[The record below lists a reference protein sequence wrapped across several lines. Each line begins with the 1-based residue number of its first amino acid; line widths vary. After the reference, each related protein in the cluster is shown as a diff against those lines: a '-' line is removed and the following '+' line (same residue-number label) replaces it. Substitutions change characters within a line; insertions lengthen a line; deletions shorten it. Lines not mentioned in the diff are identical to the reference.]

1 MKLLLFLKKILTNK
15 VVFYLITRYFV
26 YFISFLTSI
35 LVANKLGPYYLGIW
49 GFILLIIGY
58 FHIIDFGIGNA
69 MTVFLVKSKTDK
81 REQAKYEVSAIL
93 ILAII
98 SLLVICLAL
107 FYKFYSIEFLEK
119 YQLGNLLYAIVAI
132 AIMQYFNDYFC
143 KVYRVKGKMFQFTF
157 YQSFIQL
164 LLFIAVFL
172 ANGKQLIILLTSS
185 YCVGHLVSLLLFL
198 LGRGINIKGKPSLS
212 KIKSIISNG
221 AFLFVYNF
229 AFYMIMLSTKTIIGA
244 NYSVEEFG
252 FFTFSYTL
260 ANAAL
265 LLFTAFASLVTPKLI
280 DKFNTT
286 DINRIR
292 STVKVLRINY
302 VYLSHGLLYAAVM
315 LSPVLLLFM
324 PQYSDTTIVINLMI
338 LSTLLYTNSYG
349 YVSLL
354 MTKRREREL
363 ARNSLI
369 SLFVNIA
376 FGIVLVKLTHVSY
389 EYVVVGML
397 ISYFVFSYL
406 TVYSGKKEMQVN
418 AGFKSVM
425 KECFPIGI
433 LVPFFSAV
441 VITIVNI
448 KYLMPI
454 PFVIFICMNI
464 EEIKEIVI
472 SFKRIIIR
480 PGIVDISQ

>member
-1 MKLLLFLKKILTNK
+1 MFLKKIITNK

-26 YFISFLTSI
+26 YFISFLTSL

-69 MTVFLVKSKTDK
+69 MTVFLVKNKTDK
-81 REQAKYEVSAIL
+81 REQAEYEVSAML
-93 ILAII
+93 ILAAI

-107 FYKFYSIEFLEK
+107 IYKFHGLEFLEK
-119 YQLGNLLYAIVAI
+119 YQLENLLYAIVAI

-143 KVYRVKGKMFQFTF
+143 KVYRVKGKIFQLTF

-164 LLFIAVFL
+164 LLFLSVFL
-172 ANGKQLIILLTSS
+172 ANGKQLIILLTIS
-185 YCVGHLVSLLLFL
+185 YCVGHLVSLFLFL
-198 LGRGINIKGKPSLS
+198 LGRGINLKGKPSLV
-212 KIKSIISNG
+212 KVKSIISNG
-221 AFLFVYNF
+221 VFLFVYNF
-229 AFYMIMLSTKTIIGA
+229 AFYMIMLSTKTMIGA

-292 STVKVLRINY
+292 NTVKLLRVNY

-315 LSPVLLLFM
+315 LFPVLLLFM
-324 PQYSDTTIVINLMI
+324 PQYSETTLVINLMV
-338 LSTLLYTNSYG
+338 LATLLYTNSYG

-354 MTKRREREL
+354 MTKRKERLL

-369 SLFVNIA
+369 SLLVNIT
-376 FGIVLVKLTHVSY
+376 FGIVLIKLIHVPY
-389 EYVVVGML
+389 EYVVLGVL
-397 ISYFVFSYL
+397 VAYFVFSYL
-406 TVYSGKKEMQVN
+406 TVFSGKKAMKVN

-433 LVPFFSAV
+433 LIPFLSAV
-441 VITIVNI
+441 VITLVNA
-448 KYLMPI
+448 KYLMFI
-454 PFVIFICMNI
+454 PFATFACMNVA
-464 EEIKEIVI
+464 EIKEIAT
-472 SFKRIIIR
+472 SFKRIIIK
-480 PGIVDISQ
+480 PDIVDVSQ